1 MGRRGEAPLAV
12 VVLHA
17 APLGVQ
23 IQRQR
28 ARTAFAGGQLRFA
41 GNHEGKAR
49 HALNAFVGG
58 AYQVINIQR
67 GDIQWNAAEAA
78 HRIDDIAF
86 IVPFRQFGHLFDRI
100 QHTGGGFAVYHRD
113 MGDRRV
119 VLQDLFDRGR
129 VRTGDFAAVV
139 RVAGDAHQ
147 LRHLNHTRAIG
158 AIADDQH
165 FALFADDA
173 AEHRFDRV
181 AAATLQQHCGI
192 TVGRGSQL
200 HQLLANGLYHAEI
213 VIIIPGAAIEQHR
226 LFHRT
231 GGG

>member
-1 MGRRGEAPLAV
+1 MV
-12 VVLHA
+12 ILHT
-17 APLGVQ
+17 APLGVK

-28 ARTAFAGGQLRFA
+28 ARAAFAGGQLRFA
-41 GNHEGKAR
+41 GDDESEAR

-58 AYQVINIQR
+58 AYQIVNIQR
-67 GDIQWNAAEAA
+67 GDIQRNAAEAA

-86 IVPFRQFGHLFDRI
+86 AILLRQRGYLFDRVE
-100 QHTGGGFAVYHRD
+100 HAGGGFAMHHRD
-113 MGDRRV
+113 MGDHRV
-119 VLQDLFDRGR
+119 ILQDPRDRRR
-129 VRTGDFAAVV
+129 VRTGDFAAIV
-139 RVAGDAHQ
+139 RMKGDAHQ

-181 AAATLQQHCGI
+181 AAAALQQHRRI
-192 TVGRGSQL
+192 TVGRGGQL